1 MTIETSA
8 TMLATLLLVPLVCHA
23 RQAPSGE
30 PIEGQHTGPVTTFS
44 HPRGW
49 FTFEMPP
56 GWTVPNVG
64 DEHLAINP
72 GLASTD
78 TLDALVIA
86 SFGELDAAS
95 AQLDPSAV
103 FAQAKG
109 AIVQDL
115 AAQSIQVV
123 ETAAA
128 PRAVRLA
135 HGNGITQE
143 WPGKAAGRDVRVWF
157 GGLVRDGYYFTVTAV
172 VVSGQESRFLPGVKR
187 LLHSVHARPPQP
199 NTAAEQAL
207 VGARFAAIDTR
218 PGGSR
223 GSFSSTI
230 EFSAGNRVKKTMTMS
245 GLVGLSTD
253 IGGSSEEWG
262 TYAMSGGEVTLS
274 FRDGTDTLHLT
285 IEQGQVVALV
295 RGDRVYRRR

>member
-1 MTIETSA
+1 MTMDRTA
-8 TMLATLLLVPLVCHA
+8 TILASLLLVPLVCQG
-23 RQAPSGE
+23 RQTPVGE
-30 PIEGQHTGPVTTFS
+30 PLEGQHGGPVTTFS

-49 FTFEMPP
+49 FTFEMPA
-56 GWTVPNVG
+56 GWTVPNAG
-64 DEHLAINP
+64 DGHLAINP

-95 AQLDPSAV
+95 AQLDASAV
-103 FAQAKG
+103 FARARA

-123 ETAAA
+123 ETAAG

-135 HGNGITQE
+135 HGTGITQE

-157 GGLVRDGYYFTVTAV
+157 GGLVRDGHYFTVTAV

-187 LLHSVHARPPQP
+187 LLHTVHPRPPQR

-207 VGARFAAIDTR
+207 VGARFGAIDTR

-223 GSFSSTI
+223 GSFSSTL
-230 EFSAGNRVKKTMTMS
+230 EFSAGNRVRKTMMIS
-245 GLVGLSTD
+245 GLAGLSTD
-253 IGGSSEEWG
+253 VGGASEEWG
-262 TYAMSGGEVTLS
+262 TYEVTGDEVMLS
-274 FRDGTDTLHLT
+274 FRDGADSLRLT

>member
-1 MTIETSA
+1 MTIDPTI
-8 TMLATLLLVPLVCHA
+8 TVLAGLLLVPLVCHA
-23 RQAPSGE
+23 RQTPAGD
-30 PIEGQHTGPVTTFS
+30 PIEGQHSGPVTTFS

-49 FTFEMPP
+49 FTFEMPA

-78 TLDALVIA
+78 TLDALLIA
-86 SFGELDAAS
+86 SFGELDAVS
-95 AQLDPSAV
+95 AALDASAV
-103 FAQAKG
+103 FTQAKT

-115 AAQSIQVV
+115 AAQSIQVI
-123 ETAAA
+123 ETGAA

-135 HGNGITQE
+135 HGTGITQE
-143 WPGKAAGRDVRVWF
+143 WPGKAAGRDVRVWL
-157 GGLVRDGYYFTVTAV
+157 GGLVHEGYYFTVAAV

-187 LLHSVHARPPQP
+187 LLHSVNPRPPQR

-207 VGARFAAIDTR
+207 VGSRFGAVDTR

-223 GSFSSTI
+223 GSFSSTM
-230 EFSAGNRVKKTMTMS
+230 EFGTGNRVKKTMMMS

-253 IGGSSEEWG
+253 VGGASEEWG
-262 TYAMSGGEVTLS
+262 TYEVTGDEVTLS

-285 IEQGQVVALV
+285 IEQGQIVALV